1 MKSGPGRPADVHG
14 ALFEAHRSRLLGLAY
29 RMLGL
34 LAEAEDV
41 VQEAY
46 LRWHRVSAEDI
57 RDPGAWLTATVA
69 RLAIDELRRQQT
81 RRQAYVGPWLP
92 EPWVSES
99 ETKTPGA
106 EAALSLADDLSVAL
120 MLLLERLG
128 PEERAAWLLHDVF
141 DSDYADIAQALGR
154 KQPAVRQLV
163 ARARRRVA
171 GRRQRFPVTG
181 EQRRELVQR
190 FQQALAA
197 RDEAELLSLFAPDAE
212 LHSDGGGRV
221 PAALRPIVGAARIV
235 RFFLGVSRRFDPLEV
250 AVREYVI
257 NGAPG
262 FLAWGGDGELLGSF
276 AFESSAEA
284 IARVYVVRNPDKLRR
299 VRNIAS

>member
-1 MKSGPGRPADVHG
+1 MKAACEKPVGADAAV
-14 ALFEAHRSRLLGLAY
+14 FEAHRPRLLGLAY

-46 LRWHRVSAEDI
+46 LRWHRASGDEI
-57 RDPGAWLTATVA
+57 RDPGAWLTATVT

-81 RRQAYVGPWLP
+81 RRQTYVGPWLP
-92 EPWVSES
+92 EPWVSQV
-99 ETKTPGA
+99 ETEASDA
-106 EAALSLADDLSVAL
+106 ETSLSLADDLSVAL

-171 GRRQRFPVTG
+171 GRRQRFTVTG
-181 EQRRELVQR
+181 EQRRELVNR

-197 RDEAELLSLFAPDAE
+197 RDETELLGLFAPDAE
-212 LHSDGGGRV
+212 LHSDGGGQV
-221 PAALRPIVGAARIV
+221 PAALRPIVGAPRIV
-235 RFFLGVSRRFDPLEV
+235 RFFLGVSRRFDPADV
-250 AVREYVI
+250 AVRECVI
-257 NGAPG
+257 NSAPG
-262 FLAWGGDGELLGSF
+262 FVARGSDGELLGSF
-276 AFESSAEA
+276 AFETSADA
-284 IARVYVVRNPDKLRR
+284 IQRVYVVRNPDKLHRL
-299 VRNIAS
+299 A